1 MERNVVRRSGTSY
14 NAANYFLI
22 PGISLAVTTKILA
35 YPKGL
40 LMMHWVPDLRSLSYR
55 IGFSTALITWMA
67 LIFLLSALPAEQASR
82 LGPYDSA
89 IILQLGE
96 VRSIAAH
103 LALFGAL
110 AILIQA
116 TIWSW
121 TTFTD
126 SSLKLSLGVI
136 TLSFL
141 YGVSDEFH
149 QSFVYGRNTSV
160 SDMLVNAMGA
170 TAAIASLQLTVKVAT
185 RSTRLPFGRKPC
197 KASKRSN
204 SE

>member
-1 MERNVVRRSGTSY
+1 MVQ
-14 NAANYFLI
+14 
-22 PGISLAVTTKILA
+22 
-35 YPKGL
+35 
-40 LMMHWVPDLRSLSYR
+40 DLHSLSYR
-55 IGFSTALITWMA
+55 IGFSSALVTWMA
-67 LIFLLSALPAEQASR
+67 LIFFLSTLPGEQASR

-89 IILQLGE
+89 VILKLGE

-121 TTFTD
+121 STFTH
-126 SSLKLSLGVI
+126 SSLRFSLVVI

-170 TAAIASLQLTVKVAT
+170 TAAVASLKIFVKVAT

-204 SE
+204 PECPLG